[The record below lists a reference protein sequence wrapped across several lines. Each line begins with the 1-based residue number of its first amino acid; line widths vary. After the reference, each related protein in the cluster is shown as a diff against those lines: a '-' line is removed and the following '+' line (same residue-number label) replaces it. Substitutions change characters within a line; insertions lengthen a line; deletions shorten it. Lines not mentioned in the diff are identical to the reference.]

1 MAEPDTLLI
10 PMRTSSTGGNTGL
23 KGNVHAEV
31 IK

>member
-1 MAEPDTLLI
+1 VANSDTLLI
-10 PMRTSSTGGNTGL
+10 PMRTSSTGGNNGL